1 MKPLKQARPGRPPKL
16 GTFTNHTHPFV
27 VFMWEEIVRQ
37 GIELRS
43 VSNASGIDPS
53 SIHKWRRN
61 KKGPYVYGIEAV
73 LAVLGYE
80 MKIVK
85 KGGDAS
91 DSH

>member
-1 MKPLKQARPGRPPKL
+1 MKKLKPAKKNLRPLL
-16 GTFTNHTHPFV
+16 GTFDKHVHPFV
-27 VFMWEEIVRQ
+27 VFAWEEIVRQ
-37 GIELRS
+37 GVQLKS

-80 MKIVK
+80 MKIVPK
-85 KGGDAS
+85 ENKS
-91 DSH
+91 